1 MRRAP
6 DSGLTLT
13 TPTWS
18 VAVPFELASLLP
30 PGVEPMTAL
39 ALVGLSLVTSLIT
52 ATFSLGGGIL
62 MVAVLAL
69 VFPPAVVV
77 PVHGCVQLGSNGGRA
92 VVQRRHIQWAYVGWI
107 GLGAAFGAIAGGAFA
122 SRLPENLFQIAIA
135 VFILISI
142 WLPLPKVMAHGRV
155 TQVVAGFFISGL
167 SMVVGAV
174 GPLVAVFL
182 KSLPDRRQLVATHAT
197 LLTIQNLF
205 KVLTFIG
212 LGFAFA
218 DYVPLI
224 IAMVI
229 SGFVGTT
236 IGSGLLVRIPEAAF
250 RHGFRVVVTLVAL
263 NLLREALF

>member
-1 MRRAP
+1 MP
-6 DSGLTLT
+6 LSFDLL
-13 TPTWS
+13 
-18 VAVPFELASLLP
+18 SLLP
-30 PGVEPMTAL
+30 PGLDPMMAL

-62 MVAVLAL
+62 MVAVLAI

-92 VVQRRHIQWAYVGWI
+92 LVQRRHVQWAYVGWI
-107 GLGAAFGAIAGGAFA
+107 ALGAAFGTVAGGTIA
-122 SRLPENLFQIAIA
+122 SRIPETLFQIAIA

-155 TQVVAGFFISGL
+155 TQVVAGFVISAL

-182 KSLPDRRQLVATHAT
+182 KSLPDRRQLVATQAT
-197 LLTIQNLF
+197 LLTIQNTF
-205 KVLTFIG
+205 KLLAFIG

-218 DYVPLI
+218 DYIPLI

-229 SGFVGTT
+229 SGFVGTAL
-236 IGSGLLVRIPEAAF
+236 GSNLLVRIPETAF